1 MQLYRTPFSRAYW
14 ADALADFRKLKNLVF
29 CALMVA
35 ACVVLSYIPS
45 IQVTEG
51 VRVTWGFL
59 ARSLCGLVCGPVSAL
74 VFGFVEDT
82 VSFLMNPQGVYFPG
96 YALTTMLGTMT
107 YALFLYRTRVTV
119 ARVFLAKLCT
129 NIQNVLLGALW
140 SAILYGKAYFVIAG
154 TSAVKNL
161 IMLPVQ
167 TVMLVVLFAAL
178 LPILGRMGIIS
189 KQTDSRLHLWW
200 KKEKHTH
207 T

>member
-1 MQLYRTPFSRAYW
+1 MQLYKTPFSRAYW
-14 ADALADFRKLKNLVF
+14 SDALRDFKKPRNLVF

-45 IQVTEG
+45 IRLSG
-51 VRVTWGFL
+51 GAKVTWGFL
-59 ARSLCGLVCGPVSAL
+59 ARSTCGMVCGPVSAL
-74 VFGFVEDT
+74 AFGFVEDT

-119 ARVFLAKLCT
+119 ARIFLAKLCT
-129 NIQNVLLGALW
+129 NVQNVLLGALW
-140 SAILYGKAYFVIAG
+140 NAILLDKAYLLLAG
-154 TSAVKNL
+154 KSALKNL

-167 TVMLVVLFAAL
+167 TVLLVVLFAAL
-178 LPILGRMGIIS
+178 LPVLEKMGILS
-189 KQTDSRLHLWW
+189 SAAGNGLRLRR
-200 KKEKHTH
+200 KEKHSH